1 MIEQHR
7 QLRPAQHYHPRLG
20 PWPDESSAL
29 QTLGKQTQP
38 VAIPPQQL
46 DQIAAAAAKA
56 KHVTGEW
63 ILPEYRLRL
72 RRQTIEPLALM
83 QFST

>member
-1 MIEQHR
+1 MS
-7 QLRPAQHYHPRLG
+7 PG
-20 PWPDESSAL
+20 S
-29 QTLGKQTQP
+29 
-38 VAIPPQQL
+38 
-46 DQIAAAAAKA
+46 AAAAKA

-72 RRQTIEPLALM
+72 RRQAVEPLALM